1 MLNIN
6 FIDKKKNKRLGFYY
20 RKINLQLFKISI

>member
-6 FIDKKKNKRLGFYY
+6 FFDKKKNKRLGLYY
-20 RKINLQLFKISI
+20 RKITLQLFKKSI